1 MTIVLISIVA
11 LAAGPLVHHFA
22 RSFRAALAA
31 LDGFVLVTVGG
42 LVLLRLLPQALRVG
56 GLWAAGAALLGFLAI
71 GGIERV
77 AGPRAGAARSL
88 AVVLATLGFA
98 LHEAL
103 DGVALAAS
111 QAGGHNHDHLLPL
124 AITLH
129 RVPIGLAVW
138 WLVRPTYGV
147 RAALTALAGVA
158 LAIAT
163 GWLVGTRALEVM
175 SGREVALFQGLAGGA
190 LLHIIVHRP
199 GGPEATGARWAS
211 GLGALAAAGVLL
223 AMAETELGP
232 AIPTGELSAS
242 TTFLALATS
251 AAPTLLL
258 AFLCAGLLHELLPTA
273 GVAWLSRGGRLAQA
287 ARGIAVGAPV
297 PICSCGVQPLY
308 RSLLARGAPAAAGLA
323 LLLTAPAL
331 GLDALFLSVPL
342 LGGALALL
350 RLGAALLLALLVAVL
365 VAPLARS
372 AAATVAPASPP
383 TRPVGSRLLGALRIG
398 FGEVVD
404 HSGPWLLVG
413 LGAAALVEPY
423 LPLDLLTRI
432 PSAAQVPLLALLGVP
447 IYLCATGATP
457 LVAILIHKGIS
468 PGAAL
473 AFLLTGPAMS
483 ISTFATLAAL
493 HGQRA
498 AAAFAAAVFALA
510 VALGLGLDAAL
521 APGAGLDLH
530 ALGTQAPGRLAA
542 VFVAALAALLAAS
555 LVRQGA
561 RGFLGQILSVR
572 GRDHA
577 HEHGPADH
585 DHHHDHHHHD
595 PDHAH
600 HH

>member
-1 MTIVLISIVA
+1 MTIVLISMVA

-56 GLWAAGAALLGFLAI
+56 GPWAAGTALLGFLAI

-88 AVVLATLGFA
+88 AVILATLGFA

-111 QAGGHNHDHLLPL
+111 QAGGHGHDHLLPL

-147 RAALTALAGVA
+147 RAALAALAGVA
-158 LAIAT
+158 IAIAT

-211 GLGALAAAGVLL
+211 GLGALAATGVLL
-223 AMAETELGP
+223 LMAETELGP
-232 AIPTGELSAS
+232 APAGELSAS
-242 TTFLALATS
+242 TTFLTLASS

-273 GVAWLSRGGRLAQA
+273 GVAWLSRGGRLGQA

-308 RSLLARGAPAAAGLA
+308 RSLLARGAPVAAGLA

-331 GLDALFLSVPL
+331 GLDALFLSLPL

-350 RLGAALLLALLVAVL
+350 RLGGALLIALLVAVL
-365 VAPLARS
+365 VAPLARPA
-372 AAATVAPASPP
+372 AAATAAHASPA
-383 TRPVGSRLLGALRIG
+383 TRPVGNRLLGALRIG

-423 LPLDLLTRI
+423 LGLDVLTRI

-483 ISTFATLAAL
+483 VATFSTLAAL
-493 HGQRA
+493 HGRRA
-498 AAAFAAAVFALA
+498 AAAFAGAVFALA
-510 VALGLGLDAAL
+510 VGLGLGLDAAL
-521 APGAGLDLH
+521 APGAGLALHDLGSH
-530 ALGTQAPGRLAA
+530 APSRLASLC
-542 VFVAALAALLAAS
+542 VAALAALLAAS

>member
-1 MTIVLISIVA
+1 MTIVLISMVA

-42 LVLLRLLPQALRVG
+42 LVVLRLLPQALHVG
-56 GLWAAGAALLGFLAI
+56 GPWAAGTALVGFLAI

-88 AVVLATLGFA
+88 AVILATLGFA

-111 QAGGHNHDHLLPL
+111 QAGGHSHDHLLPL

-147 RAALTALAGVA
+147 RPALAALAAVA
-158 LAIAT
+158 IAIAT

-211 GLGALAAAGVLL
+211 GLGALGAASVLL
-223 AMAETELGP
+223 LMAETELGP
-232 AIPTGELSAS
+232 AIPTGELTAS
-242 TTFLALATS
+242 TTFLALAYS

-273 GVAWLSRGGRLAQA
+273 GVAWLSRGGRLGQA

-308 RSLLARGAPAAAGLA
+308 RSLLARGAPPAAALA
-323 LLLTAPAL
+323 LLLSAPAL
-331 GLDALFLSVPL
+331 GLDALFLSLPL
-342 LGGALALL
+342 LGGALTLL
-350 RLGAALLLALLVAVL
+350 RLGAALLVALLVAVL
-365 VAPLARS
+365 VAPLVGTTS
-372 AAATVAPASPP
+372 IPTPASPT
-383 TRPVGSRLLGALRIG
+383 TRPVGNRLLGALRIG

-413 LGAAALVEPY
+413 FGAAALVEPY
-423 LPLDLLTRI
+423 LGLDVLTRI
-432 PSAAQVPLLALLGVP
+432 PAAAQVPLLALLGVP
-447 IYLCATGATP
+447 LYLCATGATP

-483 ISTFATLAAL
+483 VATFSTLAAL
-493 HGQRA
+493 HGRRVA
-498 AAAFAAAVFALA
+498 ASFAAAVFALA
-510 VALGLGLDAAL
+510 VGLGLGLDAAL
-521 APGAGLDLH
+521 APGTGLDLH
-530 ALGTQAPGRLAA
+530 DLGAAHHPGRLASLC
-542 VFVAALAALLAAS
+542 VAALAALLAAS